1 MEAVTVYENIR
12 ALSADFAAERRER
25 QQRRELVAADFAR
38 LRDTGFLLTGVPI
51 EYGGIWQ
58 SVPQSA
64 RPICEMLRTLAH
76 GDSSVALV
84 CAMHPGVLNFWMSTA
99 QAPPPFDQ
107 AWEEQRRSIFRKV
120 CEGAW
125 WGTIASEPGI
135 GGELSKTRAT
145 ARRGLSDGAYLLT
158 GQKTFGSGSGITS
171 YMITVAVPEGE
182 TAPDMF
188 VLDMREAE
196 WDGSAGVTLTAAW
209 DGHGMAATQSHAF
222 SFEEF
227 PVTRVAWPGQFPRLA
242 AAAGGLGQCCFSAV
256 IAGVAE
262 VAIETAR
269 QQVARRRDDLRA
281 YERVEWARAEL
292 EGWLIQQAYEGMLR
306 AMEAA
311 RDTALR
317 SVQAKTAIAEL
328 AESVLRRICRVIGG
342 GVLSVVTVRVLARGC
357 PSARLPA
364 PALGSGLRSAFRR
377 LTIPDAVSLQPS
389 RAEVAGTLRT
399 TLCV

>member
-1 MEAVTVYENIR
+1 VEAATVHENIR
-12 ALSADFAAERRER
+12 ALSADFAMQRRER

-38 LRDTGFLLTGVPI
+38 LGDAGFLLTGVPV
-51 EYGGIWQ
+51 EHGGIWQ
-58 SVPQSA
+58 NVRQSA
-64 RPICEMLRTLAH
+64 RPICEVLRILAH

-84 CAMHPGVLNFWMSTA
+84 CAMHPVVLNFWMATA
-99 QAPPPFDQ
+99 QAPPPFDK
-107 AWEEQRRSIFRKV
+107 AWEEQRRSIFQRV

-135 GGELSKTRAT
+135 AGDISKTRAT
-145 ARRGLSDGAYLLT
+145 ARPGSSNGSYLLT
-158 GQKTFGSGSGITS
+158 GQKNFGSGSGITS

-182 TAPDMF
+182 SGPDMF
-188 VLDMREAE
+188 VLDMRDVP
-196 WDGSAGVTLTAAW
+196 WDGSAGATLTAAW

-227 PVTRVAWPGQFPRLA
+227 PVTRMAWPGQFSRLA
-242 AAAGGLGQCCFSAV
+242 EAAGGLGQCCFTAV

-262 VAIETAR
+262 VALETAR

-306 AMEAA
+306 AIETA
-311 RDTALR
+311 RDSGLR
-317 SVQAKTAIAEL
+317 CVQAKTAIAEL

-342 GVLSVVTVRVLARGC
+342 GTFSRSSPFGYWLEDVR
-357 PSARLPA
+357 
-364 PALGSGLRSAFRR
+364 ALGFLRPPWGLAYDWLFG
-377 LTIPDAVSLQPS
+377 A
-389 RAEVAGTLRT
+389 
-399 TLCV
+399 